1 MLRLPILRS
10 RGQLKFFSDSR
21 VRRATSSSS
30 DLTADE
36 HYLDSLIATVRTK
49 SFRLAQCDPLGLAK
63 YKVMLVGS

>member
-1 MLRLPILRS
+1 MFKG
-10 RGQLKFFSDSR
+10 RGQFKFFSNSS

-49 SFRLAQCDPLGLAK
+49 SFRLAQLDPLGLAK
-63 YKVMLVGS
+63 YSSSL